1 MTFDEAIGA
10 LGVFVL
16 LVAFVLNAAGRL
28 PHASWSYQGLNVLG
42 AGLACYA
49 SMLIDFLPFIVLEGS
64 WCAVAL
70 TALARACLRPDQQ
83 QAA

>member
-10 LGVFVL
+10 LGVFLL

-28 PHASWSYQGLNVLG
+28 PHASRSYQGLNVLG

-49 SMLIDFLPFIVLEGS
+49 SMLIDFLPFIVLEGT
-64 WCAVAL
+64 WCAV
-70 TALARACLRPDQQ
+70 R
-83 QAA
+83 